1 MGWHCFAKK
10 RAVRIVAAVLHYFL
24 CCAVSTKPQKSHF
37 KQRRMW
43 NADSGEFLR
52 KPYFF
57 SNDMKTSKL
66 KRWEKRRKKG
76 QLSHILPASYLY
88 SWNLLEE
95 LCKIYLILGLDA
107 VLQFTLSLKIAGLV
121 PFLLTLRKLSSDLLL
136 SIAERSKQ
144 QEVGALDRASYRTDI
159 QVQRKD
165 LSDVEDL
172 AFGTFG
178 SQVQVPSINLH
189 MFISIHYCNSV

>member
-57 SNDMKTSKL
+57 SNDMKTCKL
-66 KRWEKRRKKG
+66 KRWEKRRNKG

-95 LCKIYLILGLDA
+95 LCKIYLTLGLDA

-121 PFLLTLRKLSSDLLL
+121 PFLLTLRYLSCDLLL
-136 SIAERSKQ
+136 SITERSKQ
-144 QEVGALDRASYRTDI
+144 QEVGALDRARYSHRHTNPEERSVWCGGFSI
-159 QVQRKD
+159 RHFW
-165 LSDVEDL
+165 LT
-172 AFGTFG
+172 GTGAQYKFTHVY
-178 SQVQVPSINLH
+178 QHPLL
-189 MFISIHYCNSV
+189 